1 MGEEEEEAA
10 YTLAATQARAIS
22 YSHESVFQIETQHQ
36 ELKPVGGCVNW
47 ETGFYLKRFLFSIAR
62 VRLEMTRKA

>member
-36 ELKPVGGCVNW
+36 ELKPVGGCVDR
-47 ETGFYLKRFLFSIAR
+47 ETGFYLKRFLF
-62 VRLEMTRKA
+62 